1 MLKIMKTNIYN
12 KVKKATRGM
21 SNLLLIPLLPLLLG
35 SCVDTVILPDD
46 KTVDGDFW
54 KSKSD
59 VQLMVN
65 GAYKS
70 MLSTDIV
77 KRLIVWGDL
86 RSDELLPVVS
96 VPGSAAQRVLEDL
109 IEINTANTQYDNE
122 FVTWN
127 AFYSVINN
135 CNLVLA
141 RAAAVMNEDPSY
153 TQGDYLADCSQML
166 ALRSLC
172 YFYLVRA
179 YRDVPY
185 TTEAYM
191 NSSQNMDIPQ
201 SDPETVLRAC
211 IKDLEQAEK
220 NAISPLAYT
229 DWRRVGYFTRD
240 GIQAL
245 LADIYLWLG
254 SVNRN
259 AADYAK
265 AVEYCD
271 KVIASKKSQFVAR
284 QRNAVAATQME
295 YPLVKGNEMF
305 NDLFVSQNGEES
317 IFELQYNGT
326 NSNTAVCEMFNSYAS
341 GRSTGYL
348 QAPTIFAKS
357 QVVYTTTGTSA
368 NDYRAIQNTYK
379 ANGDQLDIRK
389 MVEQE
394 SQYLST
400 ATGDAKAVPQTRR
413 AYSSYRQNYIIYRL
427 TDVMLMKAEALMAQA
442 ADDDDAAYLQPAFH
456 LVQAVNL
463 RSKDAESDSL
473 KWNTYKSG
481 RASIENLILAERL
494 RELAFEGKRWYD
506 LLRFNYRHADAMTD
520 YKSTLSAIGERK
532 EPFVPT
538 TNDMLQLMARKLGSQ
553 GSAVSAKL
561 GNEATLYMPVPKTD
575 LEVCPV
581 LKQNPAYSTGNIYE
595 KNY

>member
-1 MLKIMKTNIYN
+1 MQKIMKKYILMI
-12 KVKKATRGM
+12 VASLM
-21 SNLLLIPLLPLLLG
+21 AV

-46 KTVDGDFW
+46 KTVDEDFW

-65 GAYKS
+65 GAYRS

-86 RSDELLPVVS
+86 RSDELLPVATVQ
-96 VPGSAAQRVLEDL
+96 GGTAQRVLEDL
-109 IEINTANTQYDNE
+109 IEINTGNTQYDNE
-122 FVTWN
+122 FATWN

-141 RAAAVMNEDPSY
+141 RAASVMSEDPSY
-153 TQGDYLADCSQML
+153 TEGDYLADCSQML

-185 TTEAYM
+185 TAEAFM
-191 NSSQNMDIPQ
+191 NSSQDMDIPQ
-201 SDPETVLRAC
+201 SAPETVLRAC
-211 IKDLEQAEK
+211 IADLEQAEK
-220 NAISPLAYT
+220 NAISPLAYA

-254 SVNRN
+254 SVNRS

-271 KVIASKKSQFVAR
+271 KVIDSKKSQYLAR
-284 QRNAVAATQME
+284 QRNATAVQNE
-295 YPLVKGNEMF
+295 FPLLKGNEAF
-305 NDLFVSQNGEES
+305 DQLFVTQNGEES

-326 NSNTAVCEMFNSYAS
+326 NSNTAVCEMFNSYAN

-348 QAPTIFAKS
+348 QAPSIFAKS

-368 NDYRAIQNTYK
+368 NDFRAIQNTYK
-379 ANGDQLDIRK
+379 STGDQLDIRK
-389 MVEQE
+389 MVAQE
-394 SQYLST
+394 SQYLSG
-400 ATGDAKAVPQTRR
+400 ATGDAQAVPGTRR
-413 AYSSYRQNYIIYRL
+413 AYGSYRQNYVIYRL

-442 ADDDDAAYLQPAFH
+442 TSDDDASMLQPAFH
-456 LVQAVNL
+456 LVQVVNL

-481 RASIENLILAERL
+481 VSTIENLIMAERL

-506 LLRFNYRHADAMTD
+506 LLRYNYRHTDVKTD
-520 YKSTLSAIGERK
+520 YKSTLAEISERK
-532 EPFVPT
+532 EAFVPT

-553 GSAVSAKL
+553 GTAVSAKL
-561 GNEATLYMPVPKTD
+561 GNEATLYMPVPKSD

-581 LKQNPAYSTGNIYE
+581 LKQNPAYSTSNIYE

>member
-1 MLKIMKTNIYN
+1 MKDM
-12 KVKKATRGM
+12 KKYISIIVAGLM
-21 SNLLLIPLLPLLLG
+21 AV

-46 KTVDGDFW
+46 KTVDEDFW

-65 GAYKS
+65 GAYRS

-86 RSDELLPVVS
+86 RSDELLPVPS
-96 VPGSAAQRVLEDL
+96 VQGGAAQRVLEDL
-109 IEINTANTQYDNE
+109 IEINTGNTQYDNE
-122 FVTWN
+122 FATWN
-127 AFYSVINN
+127 AFYAVINN
-135 CNLVLA
+135 CNLVLD
-141 RAAAVMNEDPSY
+141 RAAGVMQEDPSY
-153 TQGDYLADCSQML
+153 TEGDYLADCSQML

-185 TTEAYM
+185 TTTAFM
-191 NSSQNMDIPQ
+191 NSSQNVDIPQ
-201 SDPETVLRAC
+201 TAPETVLRAC
-211 IKDLEQAEK
+211 VADLEKAEK
-220 NAISPLAYT
+220 NAISPLAYA

-254 SVNRN
+254 SVNHSSE
-259 AADYAK
+259 DYAK

-271 KVIASKKSQFVAR
+271 KVIASKKQQYQSR
-284 QRNAVAATQME
+284 RRNALAGAQDE
-295 YPLVKGNEMF
+295 FPLLKGNEMF
-305 NDLFVSQNGEES
+305 NDLFVDQNGEES

-348 QAPTIFAKS
+348 QAPAIFAKNA
-357 QVVYTTTGTSA
+357 VVYTEGTYTK
-368 NDYRAIQNTYK
+368 DYRAIQNTYLPT
-379 ANGDQLDIRK
+379 GEQLDIRK
-389 MVEQE
+389 MVAQE
-394 SQYLST
+394 AQYLSG
-400 ATGDAKAVPQTRR
+400 ATGDAPATPTTRR
-413 AYSSYRQNYIIYRL
+413 AYSSYRQNYVIYRL

-442 ADDDDAAYLQPAFH
+442 TADDDAAHLQTAFH

-463 RSKDAESDSL
+463 RSRNAESDSL

-481 RASIENLILAERL
+481 ISSVENLILAERL

-506 LLRFNYRHADAMTD
+506 LLRFNYRHADTKTD
-520 YKSTLSAIGERK
+520 YKATLSEISERK
-532 EPFVPT
+532 EPFVAT

-553 GSAVSAKL
+553 GTAVSAKL
-561 GNEATLYMPVPKTD
+561 GNEATLYMPVPKAD
-575 LEVCPV
+575 LEVCPA
-581 LKQNPAYSTGNIYE
+581 LKQNPVYSTANNYQ

>member
-1 MLKIMKTNIYN
+1 MLT
-12 KVKKATRGM
+12 
-21 SNLLLIPLLPLLLG
+21 

-46 KTVDGDFW
+46 KTVDEDFW

-65 GAYKS
+65 CAYRS

-86 RSDELLPVVS
+86 RSDELLPVATVQ
-96 VPGSAAQRVLEDL
+96 GGTAQRVLEDL
-109 IEINTANTQYDNE
+109 IEINTGNTQYDNE
-122 FVTWN
+122 FATWN

-141 RAAAVMNEDPSY
+141 RAGAVMSEDPSY
-153 TQGDYLADCSQML
+153 TEGDYLADCSQML

-185 TTEAYM
+185 TAEAFM
-191 NSSQNMDIPQ
+191 NSSQDMDIPQ
-201 SDPETVLRAC
+201 SAPETVLRAC
-211 IKDLEQAEK
+211 IADLEQAEK

-271 KVIASKKSQFVAR
+271 KVIDSKRSQYLAR
-284 QRNAVAATQME
+284 QRNSIAAAQNE
-295 YPLVKGNEMF
+295 FPLLKGNEMF
-305 NDLFVSQNGEES
+305 DQLFVSQNGEES

-326 NSNTAVCEMFNSYAS
+326 NSNTAVCEMFNSYAN

-348 QAPTIFAKS
+348 QAPTIFSKS
-357 QVVYTTTGTSA
+357 QTVYTTAGTSA
-368 NDYRAIQNTYK
+368 NDFRAIQNTYK
-379 ANGDQLDIRK
+379 STGDQLDIRK
-389 MVEQE
+389 MVAQE
-394 SQYLST
+394 SQYLSG
-400 ATGDAKAVPQTRR
+400 ASGEAQAVPGTRR
-413 AYSSYRQNYIIYRL
+413 AYSSYRQNYVIYRL

-442 ADDDDAAYLQPAFH
+442 TSDDDASLLQPAFH
-456 LVQAVNL
+456 LVQVVNL
-463 RSKDAESDSL
+463 RSKDSESDSL

-481 RASIENLILAERL
+481 VSTIENLILAERL

-506 LLRFNYRHADAMTD
+506 LLRYNYRHTAVMTD
-520 YKSTLSAIGERK
+520 YKSTLAEINDRK
-532 EPFVPT
+532 DAFVPT

-553 GSAVSAKL
+553 GTAVSAKL
-561 GNEATLYMPVPKTD
+561 GNEATLYMPVPKSD

-581 LKQNPAYSTGNIYE
+581 LKQNPAYSTSNIYE